1 VAING
6 SKTTLVLILL
16 LALTAGCRL
25 LDGGQMREVPFEG
38 DVPFTLQN
46 GQSAVLAEGD
56 LRITF
61 DSVIRDG
68 RCPSQV
74 NCAEQGAVE
83 ILVLTQQAEEA
94 PASHELNPDPAL
106 AALGWAPTAVTA
118 GGYAIELQA
127 VEPYPEQPEDLETFD
142 DYTAT
147 FVVTEAGGR

>member
-1 VAING
+1 MVAING
-6 SKTTLVLILL
+6 SKTTLVLLFL

-25 LDGGQMREVPFEG
+25 LDGGQTRDIPF
-38 DVPFTLQN
+38 DLDAPFTLQN
-46 GQSAVLAEGD
+46 GQSADLAGGD

-106 AALGWAPTAVTA
+106 AEFGWAPTAVTA
-118 GGYAIELQA
+118 GDYAIELQA
-127 VEPYPEQPEDLETFD
+127 VEPY
-142 DYTAT
+142 
-147 FVVTEAGGR
+147 